1 MFKETLIRY
10 REATAIWAPLF
21 TVHLYNRLLVSALL
35 VPVIAALL
43 TLSLNAS
50 GQSALTDQDIARF
63 LLSPAG
69 AVAGLGIIS
78 LLIVA
83 AVLDLAVMTA
93 LLHHGLSRPG
103 KALQAAA
110 RVSLGALIPL
120 TRFAIALLV
129 RVLLLAAPFLAVA
142 GLVAALL
149 LREFDINYYLTARPP
164 SFTAALVVICG
175 LGLGLVIMLVHRLCG
190 WAVALH
196 LTLFE
201 GSSARASFIESRE
214 RMEEHR
220 RGLIV
225 QLALWFGVRL
235 VIASALGAAAGLL
248 IGNMPDLFGK
258 NLRLVTGSVIVI
270 SLLWS
275 IANTALNALANGVLA
290 DILNDEFERSQLGRT
305 TYEDHSATA
314 APEGL
319 LSGSNLAIAAVALLS
334 VTSLGAGGVMMERV
348 KSDTDVEVIGHRG
361 AAALRPENTMV
372 AVIKAIED
380 GADWVEIDVQES
392 AEGEIIVAH
401 DSDFMKAARVPTK
414 VWDVTAA
421 ELATIDIGSWFD
433 PAYADE
439 RTPTLSDVLMAV
451 KDRSKLLI
459 ELKYYGH
466 DVDLE
471 NRVIALVEEAG
482 MTDQVATMSLK
493 YPAVQKM
500 LALRPD
506 WRAGVLAATAV
517 GDLNGLEGDFL
528 AVNTAQASARLLQ
541 SAGAVGKDVYV
552 WTVNDPATMM
562 RMLTLGVDGLITD
575 DPALAQEVIT
585 YFASLTTVQRALVAL
600 GARVGVA
607 FDLDPP
613 EDLRP

>member
-10 REATAIWAPLF
+10 REATSIWAPLF
-21 TVHLYNRLLVSALL
+21 TVHVFIRLMISALL

-43 TLSLNAS
+43 ALSLSAS

-63 LLSPAG
+63 LFSPAG
-69 AVAGLGIIS
+69 ALAGISIIS

-83 AVLDLAVMTA
+83 AVLDLAVMSA
-93 LLHHGLSRPG
+93 LLHHGVSRPG
-103 KALQAAA
+103 RALQAAA
-110 RVSLGALIPL
+110 RVSLRSLVPL

-164 SFTAALVVICG
+164 SFTVALVIIG
-175 LGLGLVIMLVHRLCG
+175 ALAAMLAVALAHRLTG

-201 GSSARASFIESRE
+201 GVGARASFIESRE
-214 RMEEHR
+214 RMDGHR
-220 RGLIV
+220 VSLLVR
-225 QLALWFGVRL
+225 LAVWFGIR
-235 VIASALGAAAGLL
+235 IAMASVLAVLAGFL
-248 IGNMPDLFGK
+248 IGNMPELFGR
-258 NLRLVTGSVIVI
+258 NLRLVTGSVVVI
-270 SLLWS
+270 SLIWS
-275 IANTALNALANGVLA
+275 VANAALNALANGVLA
-290 DILNDEFERSQLGRT
+290 DILNDEFERSQLGRI
-305 TYEDHSATA
+305 TYEDHSATR
-314 APEGL
+314 APDTL
-319 LSGSNLAIAAVALLS
+319 LSGSNLVIAAVALVS
-334 VTSLGAGGVMMERV
+334 VASLGAGGLLMERV
-348 KSDTDVEVIGHRG
+348 ASDTNVEVIGHRG
-361 AAALRPENTMV
+361 AAALRPENTMA
-372 AVIKAIED
+372 AVVKAVDD

-421 ELATIDIGSWFD
+421 ELAAIDIGSWFD
-433 PAYADE
+433 PLYAEE
-439 RTPTLSDVLMAV
+439 RTPTLAEVLEAV
-451 KDRSKLLI
+451 KNRSKLLI

-466 DVDLE
+466 DIDLE
-471 NRVIALVEEAG
+471 NRVIALVEAAG
-482 MTDQVATMSLK
+482 MVDQAATMSLK

-500 LALRPD
+500 LSLRPD

-517 GDLNGLEGDFL
+517 GDLSGLEGDFL
-528 AVNTAQASARLLQ
+528 AVNTAQASGRLLQ
-541 SAGAVGKDVYV
+541 SAGAAGKDVYV
-552 WTVNDPATMM
+552 WTVNDPPTML

-575 DPALAQEVIT
+575 DPALAREVIV
-585 YFASLTTVQRALVAL
+585 YYASLSTVERALIAI
-600 GARVGVA
+600 GGRVGMA

-613 EDLRP
+613 EELRP